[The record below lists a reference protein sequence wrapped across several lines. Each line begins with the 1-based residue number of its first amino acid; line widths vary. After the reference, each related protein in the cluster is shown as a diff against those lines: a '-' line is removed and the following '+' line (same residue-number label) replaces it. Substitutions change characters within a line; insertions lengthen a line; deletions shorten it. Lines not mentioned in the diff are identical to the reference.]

1 MQTVEERQNINTQ
14 QVLIA
19 VVMMWCGGKGG
30 EGRRGAIVGKV
41 CVKTQGQGDDRNR
54 KRENKKRGYK
64 KAFKLY
70 SHYIKVKMFNIKAFT
85 WRPRFT

>member
-19 VVMMWCGGKGG
+19 VVMMWCCGKGG

-41 CVKTQGQGDDRNR
+41 CVKTQGQGDNRNR
-54 KRENKKRGYK
+54 TRERTRKED
-64 KAFKLY
+64 
-70 SHYIKVKMFNIKAFT
+70 IKGI
-85 WRPRFT
+85 